1 MNSLERIAATL
12 QFREADRAPVI
23 AQVFAHAAALNGVPI
38 DDYVR
43 DGATLAQCQLRAW
56 KHYGYDAVFSVMDV
70 NVETEA
76 AGSTLLYRKDR
87 YPVVE
92 QYALSGK
99 SDFSALQVPDCR
111 KAGRCGEMLKALS
124 ILRRELGNEVLV
136 VGCVM
141 GPFTLATQ
149 LLGMEAALYLA
160 IDEPAQLESLMDFA
174 TETIV
179 RFGQAQLDAGAHLTV
194 VFDPSASPAVVPP
207 QFFREFELPRLR
219 RVFQALAGSGALAS
233 WLHIAGPSSAILPYY
248 PATGANI
255 ACFDYCVSAA
265 TARDQL
271 PATCLTGNIKPMTF
285 VEGSPADIEA
295 DAARLLGD
303 FRDRGGFILS
313 SGCEIPP
320 ESAPENVAAL
330 VRAACEPGRETC
342 RDFL

>member
-1 MNSLERIAATL
+1 MNSLERIAATI
-12 QFREADRAPVI
+12 QFLEADRVPVMP
-23 AQVFAHAAALNGVPI
+23 QVFAHAARLTGVSV

-43 DGATLAQCQLRAW
+43 DGATLAQCQLSAL

-76 AGSTLLYRKDR
+76 IGSALVYRKDR
-87 YPVVE
+87 YPVVG

-99 SDFSALQVPDCR
+99 SDFSALEAPDCR
-111 KAGRCGEMLKALS
+111 KAGRCGEMLKALG

-160 IDEPAQLESLMDFA
+160 IDEPSRLECLMDFA
-174 TETIV
+174 TEVIV
-179 RFGQAQLDAGAHLTV
+179 RFGQAQLEAGAHLAV

-219 RVFQALAGSGALAS
+219 HVFQALAGAGALAS
-233 WLHIAGPSSAILPYY
+233 WLHIAGPSDAILPYY
-248 PATGANI
+248 PAAGANL
-255 ACFDYCVSAA
+255 ACFDYSVGGAK
-265 TARDQL
+265 ARDQL
-271 PATCLTGNIKPMTF
+271 PTTCLTGNIKSMTF
-285 VEGSPADIEA
+285 VEGSPAEIAAEA
-295 DAARLLGD
+295 AKLLGD

-330 VRAACEPGRETC
+330 VLAARAGG
-342 RDFL
+342 